1 MGSFSGILCFFLRLA
16 ISSRGFTIYTLS
28 ILAYVYG
35 LTYLVTPVCSFLS
48 RVSAHSIQGLTY
60 LVTSRVRTWSDI
72 PCHAGTQFSP
82 LALVCML
89 MKAWYTLSR
98 LAYVHGLTYLVT
110 PVHNSPLRPGAHA
123 SEALT
128 YLVTLRVAILPDIPC
143 HASIQFSS
151 LALVRMLFKAW
162 HTLSRLVMY
171 MAWHTLSRQYTI
183 FSTCPSAH
191 ACFILKAWHTLSLLA
206 YVH

>member
-1 MGSFSGILCFFLRLA
+1 MGSFTGILSFFKIGHILKRLYD
-16 ISSRGFTIYTLS
+16 IYPLS
-28 ILAYVYG
+28 PCL
-35 LTYLVTPVCSFLS
+35 
-48 RVSAHSIQGLTY
+48 
-60 LVTSRVRTWSDI
+60 RTWPDI
-72 PCHAGTQFSP
+72 PCHASIHFSS
-82 LALVCML
+82 LALARML
-89 MKAWYTLSR
+89 QKAWHTLSR
-98 LAYVHGLTYLVT
+98 LAYVDGLTYLVT

-128 YLVTLRVAILPDIPC
+128 FLVTLRVAILPDIPC
-143 HASIQFSS
+143 HAGIQFSS
-151 LALVRMLFKAW
+151 FVLVRMLFKAW